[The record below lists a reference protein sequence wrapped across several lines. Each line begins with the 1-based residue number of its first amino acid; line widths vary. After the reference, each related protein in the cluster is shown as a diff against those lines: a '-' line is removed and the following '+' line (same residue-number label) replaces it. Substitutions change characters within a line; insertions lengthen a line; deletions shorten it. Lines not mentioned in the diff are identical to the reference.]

1 MKYFLT
7 SSPIDEDT
15 GSFFEKNNFKERFLS
30 SLGEKTDIL
39 FVASDP
45 KDYEMTEFYANDM
58 VSRIEKEGV
67 KVNSLTLLD
76 NRNKGKAA
84 SLFSKCNL
92 VILSGGHT
100 PTQNKFFSSFPLK
113 MLISRFKGTLLAI
126 SAGSMNS
133 GKEVYLMPEEE
144 GETKSEECNKL
155 VKGLGLTSIVI
166 IPHYRAKENDELDG
180 INLYREIV
188 YPFFKNRAVMCI
200 PDGTYIYS
208 SDEGEAIAGE
218 CWSIYGG
225 KRNKI
230 SEDGEEVFVEKG

>member
-45 KDYEMTEFYANDM
+45 KDYEVTEYFAHDLA
-58 VSRIEKEGV
+58 SCIEKEGL
-67 KVNSLTLLD
+67 KVNSLTVLD
-76 NRNKGKAA
+76 DRNKGKAA

-92 VILSGGHT
+92 VVFAGGHV

-113 MLISRFKGTLLAI
+113 MLISRFKGTLLTI
-126 SAGSMNS
+126 SAGSMNC

-144 GETKSEECNKL
+144 GETKSEECNK
-155 VKGLGLTSIVI
+155 
-166 IPHYRAKENDELDG
+166 
-180 INLYREIV
+180 
-188 YPFFKNRAVMCI
+188 
-200 PDGTYIYS
+200 
-208 SDEGEAIAGE
+208 
-218 CWSIYGG
+218 
-225 KRNKI
+225 
-230 SEDGEEVFVEKG
+230 